1 MLFRSFDSIDDLELH
16 NQADTPKEKEP
27 EIAQNFSQQ
36 STNPNPTI
44 QEPQQVRM
52 PNGVPVWELYDRDTG
67 SVLHAVAD
75 HTHREAWGQA
85 QTWLRSVG
93 AESPETFSERF
104 GIRPRLLSA
113 GERNLSPTVRETV
126 DPVSGRGA
134 VAPTPQVKKPTNRRV
149 DTVTPAA
156 KVNITRSSTD
166 PKAQTYSRVARRVF
180 EEFDSYF
187 ESVITPAKK
196 RLK

>member
-1 MLFRSFDSIDDLELH
+1 M
-16 NQADTPKEKEP
+16 T
-27 EIAQNFSQQ
+27 
-36 STNPNPTI
+36 
-44 QEPQQVRM
+44 
-52 PNGVPVWELYDRDTG
+52 GV
-67 SVLHAVAD
+67 
-75 HTHREAWGQA
+75 
-85 QTWLRSVG
+85 QTCAL
-93 AESPETFSERF
+93 P
-104 GIRPRLLSA
+104 IL
-113 GERNLSPTVRETV
+113 
-126 DPVSGRGA
+126 
-134 VAPTPQVKKPTNRRV
+134 APTPQVKKPTNRRV